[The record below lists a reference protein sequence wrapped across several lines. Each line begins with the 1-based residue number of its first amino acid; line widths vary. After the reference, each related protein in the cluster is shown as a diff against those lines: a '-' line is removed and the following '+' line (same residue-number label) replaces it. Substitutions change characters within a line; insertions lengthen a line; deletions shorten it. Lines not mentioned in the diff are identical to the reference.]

1 MSVQSRE
8 SSSSRSPSQ
17 PHLSNTICLL
27 CRQRKQKCNRIL
39 PKCGNCMK
47 GKFDCH
53 YVAGQKKRGLRAGYV
68 AELEERIGSLEAD
81 VAMLK
86 QLSAGSIGGVDGTVL
101 ASRFGT
107 RATTQEDRHAD
118 TSIPH
123 RNLQQR
129 SVRSI
134 PEMVDSWFT
143 LYHPW
148 FPILHKPSFLSQ
160 VKATEHNTN
169 LSIADIR
176 LKAIIAVI
184 DQNHQN
190 RLDALFNEVLMHA
203 MKTIALPALQ
213 ALLIVSL
220 ANLNSGHLSDFWK
233 VVALCRNIGTQLGL
247 RDLVS
252 HYCQNYNQASVLAP
266 RMLPLPNTFIER
278 EERIRA
284 YWMIECLD
292 AGSTLGSA
300 WNIGLLTSFPS
311 EILPC
316 SDEIWEP
323 ENPEVSM
330 ITEQEKLSS
339 FSVYVSLVTK
349 ELYRVH
355 AVMQEPYDFN
365 AVGEHER
372 WLANCNDVY
381 DELKNWRE
389 ACLPNLFATYGFDE
403 EGRVKMDVNSIT
415 ANIALDSSI
424 VAMYQKRAF
433 EDPGRIRERC
443 VHACSNI
450 AAISSI
456 VVSQVQLVGPHN
468 LLGFF
473 VAARFLL
480 VHARIQR
487 KTLQA
492 SFHSLLT
499 YLQEAAKYWELAFNL
514 WKVLSAAE
522 REQNEEMERT
532 ALPPQLFDLR
542 YSALDIYHA
551 LQLWSI
557 AKENTG

>member
-1 MSVQSRE
+1 MSVQSFQ
-8 SSSSRSPSQ
+8 SSSSASPSQ
-17 PHLSNTICLL
+17 PQTSNTICFL
-27 CRQRKQKCNRIL
+27 CRQRKQKCDRKL
-39 PKCGNCMK
+39 PKCGNCTK

-68 AELEERIGSLEAD
+68 AELEERIGFLEAD
-81 VAMLK
+81 VATLK
-86 QLSAGSIGGVDGTVL
+86 QLSAESIGGFDGTVL

-107 RATTQEDRHAD
+107 RVPIQEDRLLD
-118 TSIPH
+118 TSRLL
-123 RNLQQR
+123 RNPQQPR
-129 SVRSI
+129 VRSI
-134 PEMVDSWFT
+134 EEMVDSWFT

-148 FPILHKPSFLSQ
+148 FPILHRPSFLSQ

-169 LSIADIR
+169 FSMTDIR

-184 DQNHQN
+184 DQNDQN
-190 RLDALFNEVLMHA
+190 RSDAVCNEVLMYA

-252 HYCQNYNQASVLAP
+252 HYCLNYNQASVLAP

-292 AGSTLGSA
+292 AGSTVGSA

-316 SDEIWEP
+316 SDEVWGSV
-323 ENPEVSM
+323 NPDVSM
-330 ITEQEKLSS
+330 ITAQDKLSS
-339 FSVYVSLVTK
+339 FSLYVSLVTK

-355 AVMQEPYDFN
+355 AVMQEPYDFT

-372 WLANCNDVY
+372 WLASCNDVF

-389 ACLPNLFATYGFDE
+389 ACLPSFFVSYGFDD

-424 VAMYQKRAF
+424 IAMYQKRAF
-433 EDPGRIRERC
+433 DDTGQIRDRC
-443 VHACSNI
+443 IHACNSI
-450 AAISSI
+450 AAISNF
-456 VVSQVQLVGPHN
+456 VVSQAQFVGPHN

-473 VAARFLL
+473 VAARFLS

-487 KTLQA
+487 KPLQA
-492 SFHSLLT
+492 SFHSLLK
-499 YLQEAAKYWELAFNL
+499 YFLEASKDWHLAFNL
-514 WKVLSAAE
+514 WKVLYAAE
-522 REQNEEMERT
+522 REQNEELEKT
-532 ALPPQLFDLR
+532 ALPPQFFDLR

-551 LQLWSI
+551 LQIWALAQEDS
-557 AKENTG
+557 G